1 MTKRILLVEDD
12 PDIVRI
18 VQAYLNR
25 EGFQIVT
32 ATDGAT
38 GLAFAQAEPFS
49 LIVLDWMLPHL
60 DGEAFMTRLRPALST
75 PVIML
80 TARGEE
86 ADRLRGFELGVDDYI
101 PKPFS
106 PRELVA
112 RVYAVLRRVH
122 GEKAAT
128 ATQAIRRGELWVD
141 PVKRFASFGGHPLD
155 LTTREFELLYT
166 LAEQTGRVW
175 HRSELLDRVWGR
187 DFTGIDR
194 VVDVHVSNL
203 RIKLEAVCDTAVL
216 ATVRGVGYKFIESPT

>member
-1 MTKRILLVEDD
+1 MTERILLVEDD

-25 EGFQIVT
+25 EGFRVET
-32 ATDGAT
+32 AADGEA
-38 GLAFAQAEPFS
+38 GLTSARARPPA
-49 LIVLDWMLPHL
+49 LIVLDWMLPRL

-86 ADRLRGFELGVDDYI
+86 DDRLRGFELGVDDYL

-112 RVYAVLRRVH
+112 RIHAVLRRAH
-122 GEKAAT
+122 GEKT
-128 ATQAIRRGELWVD
+128 APTGQTIQRGTLWVD
-141 PVKRFASFGGHPLD
+141 PVKRSARFGNHTLD

-166 LAEQTGRVW
+166 LAEQPGRVW

-203 RIKLEAVCDTAVL
+203 RLKLEAVGGTAVL
-216 ATVRGVGYKFIESPT
+216 ATVRGVGYKFLESKA